1 MDDFC
6 VGWPVQSRPTRCYLA
21 NDSMQDVYTS
31 LTSWREIDVEALAS
45 AMRVAYE
52 TYKND
57 KEEWDRL
64 QSLSKEKAENYTIE
78 KIGQTMKELL
88 NV

>member
-1 MDDFC
+1 M
-6 VGWPVQSRPTRCYLA
+6 A